1 MPGLRRMQENGD
13 VVLRFLA
20 EDVAK
25 DLDAIL
31 RVLSAI
37 KVVDLPTI

>member
-1 MPGLRRMQENGD
+1 MPGLRPMQENGD

-25 DLDAIL
+25 RSGCD
-31 RVLSAI
+31 
-37 KVVDLPTI
+37 PTRFVGD